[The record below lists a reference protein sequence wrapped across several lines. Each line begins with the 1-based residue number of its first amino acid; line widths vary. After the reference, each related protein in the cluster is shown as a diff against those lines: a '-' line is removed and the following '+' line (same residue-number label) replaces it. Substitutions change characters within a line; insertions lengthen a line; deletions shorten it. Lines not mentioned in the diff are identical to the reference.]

1 MYQDNTVSHKYVQ
14 LYKLF
19 FSFRKRKIKHP
30 ELAFY
35 LRMQASKKET
45 SCLSC
50 YLQGRVS
57 PSRHRTDVQFSS
69 VPQRANLKSEK
80 PHYTLIPKE
89 WPIIH
94 HSRFSGWPYA
104 HPYVYMSST
113 GGSLGYGRGGN
124 NNEVGWGS
132 LRGVGGGE

>member
-1 MYQDNTVSHKYVQ
+1 MYNYIN
-14 LYKLF
+14 YF
-19 FSFRKRKIKHP
+19 FSLRKRKIKHP

-35 LRMQASKKET
+35 LRMQASKKDT
-45 SCLSC
+45 SCLYC

-80 PHYTLIPKE
+80 PHYTVILKE

-94 HSRFSGWPYA
+94 CSRFSGWPYA

-124 NNEVGWGS
+124 NNEVGVSVSEDLEG
-132 LRGVGGGE
+132 GVGVNVI